1 MADPARD
8 GCWLPAGWPQST
20 RFVAFLGGGLNFGV
34 HHEKKLLGLGDE
46 PGTIQLWGTQTCPS
60 LWGRNGASRSPGG
73 SPPSTRGA
81 PRVLGPIWGSPAL
94 KGVDGGGGEEGGT
107 SLLCA
112 ATPWERVKVMGPEP
126 SLRCLALGWGLKGGV
141 PAGGGHQRSP
151 NPQGWHLQP
160 SSCRNPKMGPR
171 PAGPHHFGMEKPPQ
185 DHSQPPSPAPGAH
198 TAHPK
203 PHRRGLLLPGP
214 PQPHRC
220 AAPTGSP
227 MTTEISPSQGDPS
240 RIRGNK

>member
-1 MADPARD
+1 MGCTARKSCRVWGMNQAPSSFGAPKRAPACGVGMEPAGPQGGPPPPPGVPP
-8 GCWLPAGWPQST
+8 GCWGQ
-20 RFVAFLGGGLNFGV
+20 FGV
-34 HHEKKLLGLGDE
+34 
-46 PGTIQLWGTQTCPS
+46 P
-60 LWGRNGASRSPGG
+60 
-73 SPPSTRGA
+73 
-81 PRVLGPIWGSPAL
+81 PAL

-112 ATPWERVKVMGPEP
+112 ATPWERVEVMGPGP

-160 SSCRNPKMGPR
+160 PSCRNPKMGPR

-203 PHRRGLLLPGP
+203 PHRWGLLLPGP
-214 PQPHRC
+214 PQPQRC

-240 RIRGNK
+240 RIRGDK